1 MVNIKETISPA
12 IAFIETIKPKD
23 KVAIVHGHDS
33 DSICSAAI
41 IYKLVKKLVKVDAE
55 LIISELNSVLTEKT
69 FSKIKKV
76 NPRYTIIVDISDI
89 SVEILTK
96 LRNASKVLVIDH
108 HMPKG
113 YVKIAYVNPRIYDR
127 ESYLPATY
135 LCYKI
140 YEDFFDIKD
149 ISWIAG
155 IGTLA
160 DMGMKNC
167 LDLFDK
173 IKAADNEL
181 VDDFKAVDETL
192 IEKSLLGKVV
202 QMVESSMAVKD
213 IVGSIFSLKVLLE
226 SKNYKDVLKNKNLQG
241 YYNLME
247 KEFKKTEDDFK
258 KNKKII
264 NSIIL
269 YEIKSKLK
277 IKSSF
282 TSYMRKFFDDKVLV
296 VYQKEGRYFNVSLR
310 EGKNSET
317 DLDRLA
323 REGTR
328 DIKDSMG
335 GGHIRAAGCRVPI
348 SQFKRFVE
356 NLRLKMKLESARS

>member
-12 IAFIETIKPKD
+12 IVFIESIKPKD
-23 KVAIVHGHDS
+23 KIAIVHGHDS

-41 IYKLVKKLVKVDAE
+41 IYKLIKKLVKVDAE
-55 LIISELNSVLTEKT
+55 LVVSEFNSILTEKT

-76 NPRYTIIVDISDI
+76 NPKYTIIVDIPDM

-96 LRNASKVLVIDH
+96 LRNVSKVLVIDH

-149 ISWIAG
+149 ILWIAG

-173 IKAADNEL
+173 LKADKEL

-192 IEKSLLGKVV
+192 IEKSLLGKLT
-202 QMVESSMAVKD
+202 QMIEGSMVVKD
-213 IVGSIFSLKVLLE
+213 VAGSIFSLKVLLE
-226 SKNYKDVLKNKNLQG
+226 SKNYKDVLKNKTLRG
-241 YYNLME
+241 YYNLVE

-264 NSIIL
+264 DSLML

-282 TSYMRKFFDDKVLV
+282 AGYTQKFFDDKVLI
-296 VYQKEGRYFNVSLR
+296 VYQKEGKYFNASLR
-310 EGKNSET
+310 EGRNLEI

-323 REGTR
+323 RESIR
-328 DIKDSMG
+328 DIKDSRG
-335 GGHIRAAGCRVPI
+335 GGHPQAAGSRVPI

>member
-1 MVNIKETISPA
+1 MANVKETISPA
-12 IAFIETIKPKD
+12 IVFIETIKPKD
-23 KVAIVHGHDS
+23 KIAIVHGHDS

-41 IYKLVKKLVKVDAE
+41 IYKLIKKLVKADTE
-55 LIISELNSVLTEKT
+55 LVVSELNSILTEKT

-76 NPRYTIIVDISDI
+76 NPKYTIIVDIPDI

-149 ISWIAG
+149 ILWIAG

-173 IKAADNEL
+173 IKATDNEL

-192 IEKSLLGKVV
+192 IEKSLLGRLA
-202 QMVESSMAVKD
+202 QMIESSMAVKD
-213 IVGSIFSLKVLLE
+213 VAGSIFSLKILLE
-226 SKNYKDVLKNKNLQG
+226 SKNYKDVLKNKTLLG
-241 YYNLME
+241 YYKLLE
-247 KEFKKTEDDFK
+247 KEFKKTEDDFN

-264 NSIIL
+264 DSVLL

-282 TSYMRKFFDDKVLV
+282 TSYIQKFFDDKVLV
-296 VYQKEGRYFNVSLR
+296 IYQKEEKYFNASLR
-310 EGKNSET
+310 EGKNSEI

-323 REGTR
+323 RESIR
-328 DIKDSMG
+328 DIKDSRG
-335 GGHIRAAGCRVPI
+335 GGHPQAAGCRVPI

>member
-1 MVNIKETISPA
+1 MLNIKETISPA
-12 IAFIETIKPKD
+12 IGFIESIKPKD
-23 KVAIVHGHDS
+23 KIAIVHGHDS

-41 IYKLVKKLVKVDAE
+41 IYKLIKKLLKADAE
-55 LIISELNSVLTEKT
+55 LIVSELNSILTEKT
-69 FSKIKKV
+69 FSKIKKM
-76 NPRYTIIVDISDI
+76 NPKHTIIVDIPDI

-96 LRNASKVLVIDH
+96 LRNASNVLVIDH

-113 YVKIAYVNPRIYDR
+113 YVKIVYVNPRIYDR

-149 ISWIAG
+149 ILWIAG

-167 LDLFDK
+167 LDLFEK
-173 IKAADNEL
+173 IKTVNNEL

-192 IEKSLLGKVV
+192 IGKSLLGKLT
-202 QMVESSMAVKD
+202 QMIEGSMAVKD
-213 IVGSIFSLKVLLE
+213 VAGSIFSLKILLE
-226 SKNYKDVLKNKNLQG
+226 SKNYKDVLKNRTLQE
-241 YYNLME
+241 YYNLTE

-264 NSIIL
+264 DSILL

-282 TSYMRKFFDDKVLV
+282 ASYARRSFDDKVVV
-296 VYQKEGRYFNVSLR
+296 VYQREGKYFNASLR
-310 EGKNSET
+310 EGKDLEI

-323 REGTR
+323 KEGVR
-328 DIKDSMG
+328 DIKDSEG
-335 GGHIRAAGCRVPI
+335 GGHIRAAGCRVPT

>member
-1 MVNIKETISPA
+1 MVDIKETISPA
-12 IAFIETIKPKD
+12 IAFIESIKPKD

-41 IYKLVKKLVKVDAE
+41 MYKLIKKLVKADAE
-55 LIISELNSVLTEKT
+55 LVISELNSSLMEKT
-69 FSKIKKV
+69 FGKIKKM
-76 NPRYTIIVDISDI
+76 NPKHTIVVDIPDI

-96 LRNASKVLVIDH
+96 LRNLSKVLIVDH

-113 YVKIAYVNPRIYDR
+113 YVKIVYVNPRIFDR
-127 ESYLPATY
+127 GSYLPATY

-140 YEDFFDIKD
+140 YEDFFDVKD
-149 ISWIAG
+149 ILWIAG

-173 IKAADNEL
+173 IKAVNNEL
-181 VDDFKAVDETL
+181 VDEFEDVDETL
-192 IEKSLLGKVV
+192 IEKSLLGKLAK
-202 QMVESSMAVKD
+202 MVEGSMAVKN
-213 IVGSIFSLKVLLE
+213 IAGSIFSLKILLE
-226 SKNYKDVLKNKNLQG
+226 SKNYKDALKNRTLLG

-247 KEFKKTEDDFK
+247 KEFKKTDDDFN

-264 NSIIL
+264 DSILL

-282 TSYMRKFFDDKVLV
+282 VSYKRRFFDDKVLV
-296 VYQKEGRYFNVSLR
+296 VYQKEEKYFNISLR
-310 EGKNSET
+310 EGKNLEV
-317 DLDRLA
+317 DLDKLA
-323 REGTR
+323 KESVR

-356 NLRLKMKLESARS
+356 NLRLKMKLESARR